1 MLIINKNIL
10 TGWLDDV
17 EYVKLMESIDD
28 RLKHIRTIKSVQPSP
43 PKVVF
48 QEVPWMAN
56 DDAIID
62 FLYEHVGTKIFDPGD
77 VIISDGQKAEGIYII
92 VTGNGGH

>member
-1 MLIINKNIL
+1 
-10 TGWLDDV
+10 
-17 EYVKLMESIDD
+17 MESLDD

-43 PKVVF
+43 PKVIF

-62 FLYEHVGTKIFDPGD
+62 FLYEHVSTKIFDPGD
-77 VIISDGQKAEGIYII
+77 VIIGEGQRTEGIYII
-92 VTGNGGH
+92 VTGSNKHLRLFKVF